1 MKKVLRDM
9 FTRAGMNSYRQRP
22 SNFLL
27 VRSEHAHATYP
38 GLFFR
43 PPGFSPH
50 IGREERRAQGLD
62 YTQRRIDPEG
72 ISPKMIIQ

>member
-9 FTRAGMNSYRQRP
+9 FTRAGMNSFRQRP

-38 GLFFR
+38 GLFF
-43 PPGFSPH
+43 FQLS
-50 IGREERRAQGLD
+50 
-62 YTQRRIDPEG
+62 
-72 ISPKMIIQ
+72 